1 MKSRHV
7 GQDGERFLSSV
18 KLLTPHL
25 VRWHGFL
32 IPTYSHRDF
41 LSPGNRYPISKR
53 LVGWVSTCRTP
64 LDNQKKKLIEELK
77 IISGKDQIRYR
88 GDRGSRTRLWFSL
101 FSVLFVFVLIRNS
114 WCSLHPHTYDQLL
127 FPSPWAYV
135 SLLSP
140 FFVCLFLVYSH
151 KKKFLVYSLK
161 WDVFG
166 SLQKMK
172 QIWISMSM

>member
-1 MKSRHV
+1 M
-7 GQDGERFLSSV
+7 
-18 KLLTPHL
+18 
-25 VRWHGFL
+25 
-32 IPTYSHRDF
+32 
-41 LSPGNRYPISKR
+41 
-53 LVGWVSTCRTP
+53 
-64 LDNQKKKLIEELK
+64 IEELK

-151 KKKFLVYSLK
+151 KKK
-161 WDVFG
+161 VFG
-166 SLQKMK
+166 LLAKMGRIRFFTK
-172 QIWISMSM
+172 NETNLNFYEYVICIVIIHIKSIKDRMLWILVRSYEL